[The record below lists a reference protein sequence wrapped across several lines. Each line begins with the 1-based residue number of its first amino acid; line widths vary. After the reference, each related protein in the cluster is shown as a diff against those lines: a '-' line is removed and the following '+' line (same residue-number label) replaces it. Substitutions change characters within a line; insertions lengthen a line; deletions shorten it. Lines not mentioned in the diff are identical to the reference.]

1 MIFKISIGSL
11 CLFKERLL
19 KDVRDM
25 NQENVRIID
34 GRQSF
39 NDLLYGFYPSLLQGS
54 FKNYYLMARIIY
66 QHRRSNTCRDIKPIQ
81 ERIGFDRHMTCCR
94 LSGLTYRLM
103 DRSSCIPAAS
113 YTANGGLSDG
123 IAASVVDDG
132 LRVFVMSAI
141 SDIPGRNR

>member
-1 MIFKISIGSL
+1 
-11 CLFKERLL
+11 
-19 KDVRDM
+19 M
-25 NQENVRIID
+25 NRENLRIID

-39 NDLLYGFYPSLLQGS
+39 IYLLYGIYPSLLQGTVKS
-54 FKNYYLMARIIY
+54 HYLKALSIY
-66 QHRRSNTCRDIKPIQ
+66 PHRRSNTCRDIKPIQ

-123 IAASVVDDG
+123 IATSAVDDG